1 MPNNE
6 KKAEWWSTNGV
17 PLDGYAKIEK
27 KIEYIKQY
35 FISKLKFL
43 TTKKVAKV
51 KIAFNKEECNK

>member
-1 MPNNE
+1 
-6 KKAEWWSTNGV
+6 V

-43 TTKKVAKV
+43 RTKKVAKV